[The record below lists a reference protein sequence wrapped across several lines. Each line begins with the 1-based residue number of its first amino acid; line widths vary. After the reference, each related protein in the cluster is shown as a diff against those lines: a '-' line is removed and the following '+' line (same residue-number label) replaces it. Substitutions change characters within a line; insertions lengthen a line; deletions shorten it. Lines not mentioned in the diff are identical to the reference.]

1 MPLLYALFRFFLIL
15 FGIVCAALA
24 AGTTL
29 MLAETSGLM
38 PPAGV
43 SQGEARDAL
52 IINTLALSG
61 YALLLGFLPAFVAG
75 LLAEIFRWRTIVY
88 FGIAGALIG
97 FYLLFQPIPSW
108 IDIIQDEGQRLVRD
122 ATKAYPAAGIV
133 AGAIYW
139 LVTGRK
145 AGFIQDTDL
154 SGEVRDDR
162 DR

>member
-1 MPLLYALFRFFLIL
+1 MPLLYALLRFFLI
-15 FGIVCAALA
+15 FVGIVCSAFA
-24 AGTTL
+24 AGATL

-38 PPAGV
+38 PPSGV

-52 IINTLALSG
+52 LINTLVLSS
-61 YALLLGFLPAFVAG
+61 YSLLLGFLPAFVAG

-108 IDIIQDEGQRLVRD
+108 IDIVQDEGQRLVRD

-145 AGFIQDTDL
+145 AGFIRDTDL
-154 SGEVRDDR
+154 SGEARHARD
-162 DR
+162 